1 MEFYLRKSLLTTL
14 IISSLDK
21 GDCSKEL
28 FRKSWFWNLSMT
40 SPKTSSHSYTSVF
53 LLIRVLFCNLNVFL
67 SGSRTLSHPDESI
80 EDLKVFS
87 IRLKSRSIASIFY
100 YHRLFAHVSVK
111 IKLCNFW
118 STEIGLSVE
127 GKTLLLIDIEC
138 KALSL
143 FAVKHSLRLFI
154 S

>member
-1 MEFYLRKSLLTTL
+1 MKFYTSKSFVTTL
-14 IISSLDK
+14 IISSRDK
-21 GDCSKEL
+21 CVGSKEE
-28 FRKSWFWNLSMT
+28 FWKSWFWNLSMT
-40 SPKTSSHSYTSVF
+40 SPSTSSHSYTSVF
-53 LLIRVLFCNLNVFL
+53 LFIRVIFCNLNVNL
-67 SGSRTLSHPDESI
+67 SGSRALSHPYESI

-100 YHRLFAHVSVK
+100 YHRFFAHVSVK